1 MRQTVIAL
9 CLLSLAAPA
18 MAAARANPGTRP
30 RIADGQPAR
39 NARPERLT
47 AETSANGVGWKQ
59 FVTASDGGGVARP
72 DSVSAH
78 IAPEL
83 TSWALMVSG
92 IGLAG
97 SLLRRGSL
105 RKI

>member
-1 MRQTVIAL
+1 M
-9 CLLSLAAPA
+9 AAP
-18 MAAARANPGTRP
+18 RANPEMGP
-30 RIADGQPAR
+30 RIAEGQSAR
-39 NARPERLT
+39 NAQPDRLT

-72 DSVSAH
+72 DPASAR

-83 TSWALMVSG
+83 ASWALMVSG

-105 RKI
+105 RKV